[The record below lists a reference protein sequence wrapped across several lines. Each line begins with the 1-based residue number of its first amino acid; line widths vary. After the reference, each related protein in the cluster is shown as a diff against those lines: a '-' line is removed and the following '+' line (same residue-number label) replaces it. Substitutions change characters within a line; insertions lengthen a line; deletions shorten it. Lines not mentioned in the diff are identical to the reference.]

1 MRRLLLIIALVLLP
15 IIAGCRVA
23 PYALS
28 NHTLAVGPNQQ
39 TDVVWVVRDGRVVMR
54 CFTDAQGPICMPAR

>member
-15 IIAGCRVA
+15 LVAACGVA

-28 NHTLAVGPNQQ
+28 NHTLAVGPNQE
-39 TDVVWVVRDGRVVMR
+39 TDVVWVVRDGRVVR
-54 CFTDAQGPICMPAR
+54 CFTDAQGPICMSAR